1 MRSATGAL
9 ALILAAGL
17 AGGCA
22 SSGWRWTWPPTW
34 PWSKGPGE
42 PLAAPSAP
50 VSSEGSFPSPRDPG
64 RSDATALV
72 DRAGAYA
79 RDGKPTSA
87 RDLYER
93 IIREYPEDPA
103 RPAAL
108 YGLGLLQ
115 SDPTGPLR
123 DYRAAY
129 GTFGRLLSEHPR
141 CRWEADARRWRA
153 MLNEVMTREEETA
166 RLKSQL
172 ERLKKIEVEL
182 DRSR

>member
-1 MRSATGAL
+1 MRAARGAL
-9 ALILAAGL
+9 ALVLAAGL

-34 PWSKGPGE
+34 PWTTRPSDQA
-42 PLAAPSAP
+42 AAPSAP
-50 VSSEGSFPSPRDPG
+50 ASGETSPPPREAG

-72 DRAGAYA
+72 DRASAYA
-79 RDGKPTSA
+79 RDGKPTAA

-115 SDPTGPLR
+115 ADPAGPLR

-153 MLNEVMTREEETA
+153 MLNEVMTREEEAA
-166 RLKSQL
+166 RLRSQL
-172 ERLKKIEVEL
+172 ERLKKIEVES
-182 DRSR
+182 DRFR

>member
-1 MRSATGAL
+1 MRPVHRLVAL
-9 ALILAAGL
+9 VVAAGL

-34 PWSKGPGE
+34 PWASRPNDSV
-42 PLAAPSAP
+42 AAPSAP
-50 VSSEGSFPSPRDPG
+50 ASGESPLPSARDAG
-64 RSDATALV
+64 RNDATALV
-72 DRAGAYA
+72 DRAGVYA
-79 RDGKPTSA
+79 REGKPTAA

-93 IIREYPEDPA
+93 VIREYPEDPA

-141 CRWEADARRWRA
+141 GRWEADARRWRA
-153 MLNEVMTREEETA
+153 MLNEVMTREEETT
-166 RLKSQL
+166 RLKNQL
-172 ERLKKIEVEL
+172 ERLKKIEVES
-182 DRSR
+182 DRFR

>member
-1 MRSATGAL
+1 MRSARRAL

-17 AGGCA
+17 AGGCV
-22 SSGWRWTWPPTW
+22 SPGWRWTWPPTW
-34 PWSKGPGE
+34 PWSTGPSE
-42 PLAAPSAP
+42 RVAAPGAP
-50 VSSEGSFPSPRDPG
+50 VAGESGLPMPREAG

-79 RDGKPTSA
+79 RDGKPTAA

-115 SDPTGPLR
+115 SDPAGPLR

-166 RLKSQL
+166 RLKHQL
-172 ERLKKIEVEL
+172 ERLKKIEVET
-182 DRSR
+182 DRFR

>member
-1 MRSATGAL
+1 MRSARGAL

-34 PWSKGPGE
+34 PWSKGPSERVATTSVSASGE
-42 PLAAPSAP
+42 T
-50 VSSEGSFPSPRDPG
+50 SPGARETG
-64 RSDATALV
+64 RSEATGLIE
-72 DRAGAYA
+72 RAGAAA
-79 RDGKPTSA
+79 RDGRPTAA

-115 SDPTGPLR
+115 SDPAGPLR

-129 GTFGRLLSEHPR
+129 GTFGRLLVEHPR

-153 MLNEVMTREEETA
+153 MLNEVLTRDEETA
-166 RLKSQL
+166 RLKNQL
-172 ERLKKIEVEL
+172 ERLKKIEVES
-182 DRSR
+182 DRFR